1 MRLDFV
7 GQLKLFDAGVRNIIF
22 FVEKAGGTHWRPER
36 RLHLERADRLPEEPM
51 IGNVKLLPTDEQR
64 NLTHRTFF
72 PEDAVAKTFSAA
84 TLPLETICYI
94 SVGIVAHADE
104 KRAKGEFELADL
116 VSETRDATHPKK
128 FVEGKHLGRW
138 VPISHRWLEWGTI
151 RAPELFRRPT
161 FLKLYEIPEK
171 LISVDMSAGI
181 DRLKVTYDDQHLFH
195 NHSAWSFV
203 PWHHLSG
210 VKNTSIKKTAR
221 YPSETPKREDLPN
234 RLDLENQSRRFSAKF
249 LAAVMNSSFAYD
261 FLKANRRS
269 NIHLFPDDWKQLP
282 IPDVT
287 PEQQAPIVALV
298 DKILTAKRAKPDADV
313 ATLEAE
319 ADLLVT
325 ALYGLTP
332 KEIKI
337 VEGTTQETSQP
348 ALQPTAKT
356 ENWRATS
363 LKRPLHARQH
373 LGDRYQPSL
382 VAELLAQAGLPVSFE
397 VFRRAYWFLTQPD
410 RLSAWA
416 RGALPQ
422 FGAKEWRSGFN
433 ENLPARSF
441 FTHLK
446 AMIQQGQVKLRML
459 DGEICLVEAASQPAG
474 IAHVV
479 CDARLAILAAVARP
493 VPDVVPALSVAE
505 QKELTSLINV
515 P

>member
-1 MRLDFV
+1 M
-7 GQLKLFDAGVRNIIF
+7 
-22 FVEKAGGTHWRPER
+22 
-36 RLHLERADRLPEEPM
+36 
-51 IGNVKLLPTDEQR
+51 
-64 NLTHRTFF
+64 
-72 PEDAVAKTFSAA
+72 
-84 TLPLETICYI
+84 
-94 SVGIVAHADE
+94 
-104 KRAKGEFELADL
+104 
-116 VSETRDATHPKK
+116 
-128 FVEGKHLGRW
+128 
-138 VPISHRWLEWGTI
+138 
-151 RAPELFRRPT
+151 
-161 FLKLYEIPEK
+161 
-171 LISVDMSAGI
+171 
-181 DRLKVTYDDQHLFH
+181 
-195 NHSAWSFV
+195 
-203 PWHHLSG
+203 
-210 VKNTSIKKTAR
+210 
-221 YPSETPKREDLPN
+221 
-234 RLDLENQSRRFSAKF
+234 
-249 LAAVMNSSFAYD
+249 
-261 FLKANRRS
+261 
-269 NIHLFPDDWKQLP
+269 
-282 IPDVT
+282 
-287 PEQQAPIVALV
+287 
-298 DKILTAKRAKPDADV
+298 
-313 ATLEAE
+313 
-319 ADLLVT
+319 
-325 ALYGLTP
+325 
-332 KEIKI
+332 
-337 VEGTTQETSQP
+337 EGTTQETSQP

-479 CDARLAILAAVARP
+479 CDARLAILAAEARP